1 MANDHQN
8 LIQALAAHDQEA
20 AAMIMGAH
28 ATKAK
33 LALLTRIRAQARPCQ
48 WSNRFEDAPE
58 GPPVNTLA
66 LRAATLHM
74 VRISHKTCWS
84 FIRLHTHDGL
94 VGEGEATLTG
104 QEDALRAAAER
115 LVPLARRNATPE
127 SPSGFALLHAP
138 ADIQEASIVS
148 ALDQAL
154 WSLHSQRAGQ
164 SLAHVLGVQRVQV
177 PVYAN
182 INRRTELR
190 TPEGFAA
197 SARAAMAAGYAALKM
212 APFDE
217 VSTAVCSQGQGT
229 EAMRAGLAR
238 VAAVREAVGPGAR
251 VMVDC
256 HWRFD
261 EATARQLNEAAA
273 RLGVYWIE
281 CPMPEAADN
290 IPALARLRRQA
301 NALGMLQAGLEM
313 GIGWDSFQPYC
324 EGGAYDVVMPDM
336 KYAGGIHQMQ
346 AISAGCASL
355 GVQVS
360 PHNPSGPI
368 CHAASLQ
375 VSATLGAFDMLE
387 LQFDESPLFD
397 ALVRAPF
404 APVESGQTVLPAGIG
419 LGVTLD
425 EAVMRQHVE
434 RPLLVWSA

>member
-1 MANDHQN
+1 M
-8 LIQALAAHDQEA
+8 
-20 AAMIMGAH
+20 
-28 ATKAK
+28 
-33 LALLTRIRAQARPCQ
+33 
-48 WSNRFEDAPE
+48 
-58 GPPVNTLA
+58 NTFA
-66 LRAATLHM
+66 LRAATFHM

-104 QEDALRAAAER
+104 QEDALLAAAER
-115 LVPLARRNATPE
+115 VMPLALRNATPK
-127 SPSGFALLHAP
+127 SPSGFAMQYTP
-138 ADIQEASIVS
+138 ADIREASIVS

-154 WSLHSQRAGQ
+154 WSLHAQRAGQ
-164 SLAHVLGVQRVQV
+164 SLAHVLGVQRMQV

-182 INRRTELR
+182 INRRTEMR
-190 TPEGFAA
+190 TPEGFVA
-197 SARAAMAAGYAALKM
+197 SARAAIAAGYVAFKL

-217 VSTAVCSQGQGT
+217 VSAAVCAQGQGPQ
-229 EAMRAGLAR
+229 AMRIGLAR
-238 VAAVREAVGPGAR
+238 VAAVREAVGPSAR

-261 EATARQLNEAAA
+261 EATARQLNEAAS

-281 CPMPEAADN
+281 CPMPEVPYN
-290 IPALARLRRQA
+290 IPALAGLRQQA

-313 GIGWDSFQPYC
+313 GIGWDSFRPYC

-397 ALVRAPF
+397 ALVRTPF
-404 APVESGQTVLPAGIG
+404 APVASGQTVLPAGSG
-419 LGVTLD
+419 LGVALN
-425 EAVMRQHVE
+425 EAVMHQHAE
-434 RPLLVWSA
+434 RPVRSWSH

>member
-1 MANDHQN
+1 M
-8 LIQALAAHDQEA
+8 
-20 AAMIMGAH
+20 
-28 ATKAK
+28 
-33 LALLTRIRAQARPCQ
+33 
-48 WSNRFEDAPE
+48 
-58 GPPVNTLA
+58 NTFA
-66 LRAATLHM
+66 LRAAALHM
-74 VRISHKTCWS
+74 VRITHKTCWS

-104 QEDALRAAAER
+104 REDALLAAAER
-115 LVPLARRNATPE
+115 LVPLALRDATPE
-127 SPSGFALLHAP
+127 SPSGFAMQHTP
-138 ADIQEASIVS
+138 ADIHQASIVS

-154 WSLHSQRAGQ
+154 WSLHAQRAGQ
-164 SLAHVLGVQRVQV
+164 SLAQGLGLRRMQV

-182 INRRTELR
+182 INRRTEIR

-197 SARAAMAAGYAALKM
+197 SARAAMAAGHLAFKL

-217 VSTAVCSQGQGT
+217 VSTSVCAQGQGPQ
-229 EAMRAGLAR
+229 AMRAGLAR

-273 RLGVYWIE
+273 RLDVYWIE
-281 CPMPEAADN
+281 CPMPEVPEN
-290 IPALARLRRQA
+290 IPALAALRRQA

-313 GIGWDSFQPYC
+313 GIGWDSFRPYC

-336 KYAGGIHQMQ
+336 KYAGGIHQML

-355 GVQVS
+355 GLQVS

-375 VSATLGAFDMLE
+375 VSSTLGAFDMLE

-397 ALVRAPF
+397 ILVHAPF
-404 APVESGQTVLPAGIG
+404 APVLGGQTGLPAGSG
-419 LGVTLD
+419 LGVALN
-425 EAVMRQHVE
+425 EAVMHRHAE
-434 RPLLVWSA
+434 RPVRSWSH

>member
-1 MANDHQN
+1 M
-8 LIQALAAHDQEA
+8 
-20 AAMIMGAH
+20 
-28 ATKAK
+28 KA
-33 LALLTRIRAQARPCQ
+33 
-48 WSNRFEDAPE
+48 S
-58 GPPVNTLA
+58 A
-66 LRAATLHM
+66 LRVATLHM
-74 VRISHKTCWS
+74 VRITHKTCWT
-84 FIRLHTHDGL
+84 FIRLHTRDGS
-94 VGEGEATLTG
+94 VGEGEATLAG
-104 QEDALRAAAER
+104 REDALLAAAER
-115 LVPLARRNATPE
+115 LAPLALSHATPE
-127 SPSGFALLHAP
+127 SPGDFAMQHIP

-154 WSLHSQRAGQ
+154 WSLHAQRAGQ
-164 SLAHVLGVQRVQV
+164 SLAQVLGVQRLQV

-197 SARAAMAAGYAALKM
+197 SARAAMAAGYVAFKL

-217 VSTAVCSQGQGT
+217 VSTTACAQGQGPQT
-229 EAMRAGLAR
+229 MRAGLAR
-238 VAAVREAVGPGAR
+238 VAAVRAVVGSDAR
-251 VMVDC
+251 LMVDC

-261 EATARQLNEAAA
+261 AATARQLNEAAA

-281 CPMPEAADN
+281 CPLPEVPDN
-290 IPALARLRRQA
+290 ILALAGLRQQA

-313 GIGWDSFQPYC
+313 GIGWDSFRPYC

-336 KYAGGIHQMQ
+336 KYVGGIHQMQ

-375 VSATLGAFDMLE
+375 VSATLDAFDMLE

-397 ALVRAPF
+397 ALVGAPF
-404 APVESGQTVLPAGIG
+404 APVVNGQTALPAGTG
-419 LGVTLD
+419 LGVALD
-425 EAVMRQHVE
+425 EAVMRQHAE
-434 RPLLVWSA
+434 RSVFTWNA

>member
-1 MANDHQN
+1 MNA
-8 LIQALAAHDQEA
+8 
-20 AAMIMGAH
+20 
-28 ATKAK
+28 
-33 LALLTRIRAQARPCQ
+33 
-48 WSNRFEDAPE
+48 FY
-58 GPPVNTLA
+58 
-66 LRAATLHM
+66 LRAAALHM
-74 VRISHKTCWS
+74 VRITDKTCWS
-84 FIRLHTHDGL
+84 FIRLRTQDGL

-104 QEDALRAAAER
+104 QEDALLAAAER
-115 LVPLARRNATPE
+115 LVPLALRDATPE
-127 SPSGFALLHAP
+127 SPSGFALRHLP
-138 ADIQEASIVS
+138 ADIAQASIVS

-154 WSLHSQRAGQ
+154 WSLHGQHAGQ
-164 SLAHVLGVQRVQV
+164 SLAQELGGARRNQV

-182 INRRTELR
+182 INRRTERR

-197 SARAAMAAGYAALKM
+197 SARAAMAAGHVAFKL

-217 VSTAVCSQGQGT
+217 VSVSVCSQGQGPQ
-229 EAMRAGLAR
+229 AMRAGLAR
-238 VAAVREAVGPGAR
+238 VAAVREAVGHDAR

-281 CPMPEAADN
+281 CPLPEVPDN
-290 IPALARLRRQA
+290 IPALARLRQQA

-313 GIGWDSFQPYC
+313 GIGWESFRPYC

-336 KYAGGIHQMQ
+336 KYAGGIHQVQ
-346 AISAGCASL
+346 AISAGCVPL

-375 VSATLGAFDMLE
+375 VSATLDAFDMLE
-387 LQFDESPLFD
+387 LQFDESPVFD

-404 APVESGQTVLPAGIG
+404 GPVLGGRTALPAGPG
-419 LGVTLD
+419 LGVVLD
-425 EAVMRQHVE
+425 EAVLQRHADRAV
-434 RPLLVWSA
+434 RSWSHG